1 MKILTGVNWDGF
13 AMHRT
18 IALKLSEEEDQIVT
32 QLNKQGVSNSELLR
46 NALRQYFEY
55 IHESPSQNYQ
65 LQSSLS
71 MEEHTNTGFSE
82 SFKGL
87 KLEMQELREQM
98 KKTQDLVEIDV
109 MTLQRQLDQLPI
121 TGLISKQIS
130 APVKVKIASDIHHEV
145 DEFLKKQSQRMDL
158 WKNRDP

>member
-1 MKILTGVNWDGF
+1 MKILTYVNWDGL
-13 AMHRT
+13 AMRRT

-32 QLNKQGVSNSELLR
+32 QLNKKGVSNSELLR

-55 IHESPSQNYQ
+55 IHESPFQDYQ
-65 LQSSLS
+65 LKPSLS
-71 MEEHTNTGFSE
+71 MEEPTNTGFNE
-82 SFKGL
+82 SFEGL

-98 KKTQDLVEIDV
+98 KKTQELVEIDV

-121 TGLISKQIS
+121 TGPISNQIS
-130 APVKVKIASDIHHEV
+130 APVKVKAVSDIHHEV

-158 WKNRDP
+158 

>member
-13 AMHRT
+13 AMRRT

-55 IHESPSQNYQ
+55 IHESPSQDYQ
-65 LQSSLS
+65 LKSSLS
-71 MEEHTNTGFSE
+71 MEEPTNTGFND

-87 KLEMQELREQM
+87 KQEMQELREQM
-98 KKTQDLVEIDV
+98 KITQVQVESDV
-109 MTLQRQLDQLPI
+109 MTLQRQMYQLPI
-121 TGLISKQIS
+121 TSQISKQIS
-130 APVKVKIASDIHHEV
+130 APVKVKAVSDIHHEV
-145 DEFLKKQSQRMDL
+145 DEFLKKRSQRMDV
-158 WKNRDP
+158 WKK